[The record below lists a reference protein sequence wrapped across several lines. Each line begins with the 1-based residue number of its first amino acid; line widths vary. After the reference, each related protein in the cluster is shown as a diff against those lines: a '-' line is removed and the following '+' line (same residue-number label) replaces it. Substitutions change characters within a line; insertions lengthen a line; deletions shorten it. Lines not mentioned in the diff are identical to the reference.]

1 MRIGVSYIEQN
12 RLERF
17 RTIAVSCLQG
27 VRARWKY
34 LFAHPAFRQS
44 RILTL
49 FRLLRWRFQ
58 CALGIPATIRL
69 PLWGAQMYLP
79 PRGRGGGTTMI
90 FAVRCRYEKE
100 LLHLDRFIS
109 PGMVVVDGGASCGIY
124 TIAAAKLVGSTGKVF
139 SFEPAVETFSILR
152 KNIDLNRL
160 ENVRAYRAAL
170 SDTDG
175 KAVFYHN
182 VAGPNGFSLGCP
194 RTPGLELQQEEV
206 ATYTLGRLAQEEGV
220 QRIGLIKLDVE
231 GAEELALRGAGRLI
245 ARVRPTINFEF
256 NRPGAQQMGLD
267 SLGSWN
273 LLKGLGYTF
282 SSLEECG
289 DLRPLDHPPGSDEI
303 INVIATHHGNRK

>member
-1 MRIGVSYIEQN
+1 MRIGVSYIEQK

-17 RTIAVSCLQG
+17 GTIAVCRLQG

-49 FRLLRWRFQ
+49 FRLLRWRLQ

-69 PLWGAQMYLP
+69 PLWGAHMYLP
-79 PRGRGGGTTMI
+79 PRGPGGGTTMI
-90 FAVRCRYEKE
+90 FAVGCRYENE

-139 SFEPAVETFSILR
+139 SFEPAVGTFSILR

-206 ATYTLGRLAQEEGV
+206 ATYTLGRLAREEGV

-231 GAEELALRGAGRLI
+231 GAEELALRGAGQLI
-245 ARVRPTINFEF
+245 AGVRPTIILEF
-256 NRPGAQQMGLD
+256 NRTGAQQMGLD
-267 SLGSWN
+267 PLGSWN

-282 SSLEECG
+282 SLLEECG
-289 DLRPLDHPPGSDEI
+289 NLRPLDHPPGSDEI
-303 INVIATHHGNRK
+303 INVIATHDGNRK